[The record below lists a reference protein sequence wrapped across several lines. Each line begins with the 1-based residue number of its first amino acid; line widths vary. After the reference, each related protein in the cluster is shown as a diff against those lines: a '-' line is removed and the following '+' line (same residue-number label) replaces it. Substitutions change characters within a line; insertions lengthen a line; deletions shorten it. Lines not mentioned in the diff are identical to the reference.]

1 MNRCVN
7 ILIVACI
14 LPGSLSVS
22 EQLADSKWLVED
34 IFGRGVIDNLQTT
47 LEFGADSRVGGRA
60 GCNRWTASWRVAGDN
75 LALGP
80 VATMRMACTP
90 AVADQEQKFLAALA
104 AVRTFRIHAHGLLIL
119 FNGKGAPL
127 IRASRH

>member
-1 MNRCVN
+1 MHV
-7 ILIVACI
+7 LMFACM
-14 LPGSLSVS
+14 LPGLLSAS

-34 IFGRGVIDNLQTT
+34 ISGRGVIDNLQTT
-47 LEFGADSRVGGRA
+47 LEFGADGRVDGRA

-80 VATMRMACTP
+80 AATTRMACTP
-90 AVADQEQKFLAALA
+90 AVGDQEQKFLAALA
-104 AVRTFRIHAHGLLIL
+104 AVRTFRIDARGLLIL
-119 FNGKGAPL
+119 LNGKGASL